1 MTKRDEVIGTPGDGD
16 GGAATAAPGGGTGD
30 DATPTSGRTARGG
43 KRQADSGGADSGAS
57 DRSTP
62 DTTAG
67 RSATDDPA
75 GTAAADDAPASRPG
89 VLASGVAEWATL
101 ADPQA
106 PAPGGTYSTGIS
118 GHGADIGVLGTDSGT
133 GTGVGVLGTVTNPEN
148 SQPAV
153 YGFTQGTGPGVQG
166 ESDGPGPGVLG
177 TDNGT
182 GTGYGLLGELTN
194 PRNPKAAVFG
204 TTAGTGAAVEGDSTG
219 SGPGVFGFS
228 EGTGPGVRGASVG
241 SNPGVEGQSSGT
253 GPGVLAVNDG
263 SGPALEVQGPATFSR
278 SGLATIAA
286 RKSSVTVSFPGVTAT
301 SMVLATLQTVAKGV
315 AVAAAVPGPDSFTVK
330 LTKKPKIDV
339 VVAWFVMGS

>member
-1 MTKRDEVIGTPGDGD
+1 M
-16 GGAATAAPGGGTGD
+16 
-30 DATPTSGRTARGG
+30 TARQVGNYDLEYLLG
-43 KRQADSGGADSGAS
+43 SGGMGEVYKAYDTNRNRYVALKLLPKAFSG
-57 DRSTP
+57 
-62 DTTAG
+62 
-67 RSATDDPA
+67 DPEYLKRFQRESNV
-75 GTAAADDAPASRPG
+75 AARLREPHVIPIHDFGEIDGQLFIDMRL
-89 VLASGVAEWATL
+89 V
-101 ADPQA
+101 D
-106 PAPGGTYSTGIS
+106 
-118 GHGADIGVLGTDSGT
+118 GADIGVLGTDSGT

-219 SGPGVFGFS
+219 TGPGVFGFS

-253 GPGVLAVNDG
+253 GPGVLALNDG

-286 RKSSVTVSFPGVTAT
+286 RKTSVTVSFPGVTAT

-315 AVAAAVPGPDSFTVK
+315 GVAAAVPGVDSFVIK